1 MEPPLAVQVR
11 PVAGGVLGDD
21 RGISTYN
28 SVLNGNLKE
37 FVDVCYPELY
47 YMDQNRY
54 AFWPNAEDNFLAAF
68 TGVRYLLS
76 KSGDLDSSKYE
87 LMQQFG
93 GIYLY
98 RNVQEAATARF
109 YENTISEDSLKELC
123 NEENRETLLENS
135 LALEDG
141 REIEDLSDLEEISDA
156 QKKSSVVLN
165 APEKDSCITG
175 TVSARADGYVLCMIP
190 YENGWTVS
198 VDGEEVETEKGDL
211 GFLAFPVKEGEH
223 QLTIT
228 FHAPGLKAGVGASI
242 VCWIIY
248 FGMLGYG
255 RRRKRKA
262 AVS

>member
-1 MEPPLAVQVR
+1 MRSGPMQRITSWRHLP
-11 PVAGGVLGDD
+11 
-21 RGISTYN
+21 
-28 SVLNGNLKE
+28 
-37 FVDVCYPELY
+37 
-47 YMDQNRY
+47 
-54 AFWPNAEDNFLAAF
+54 
-68 TGVRYLLS
+68 GVRYLLS

-109 YENTISEDSLKELC
+109 YVNTISEDSLKELC

-175 TVSARADGYVLCMIP
+175 TVSCPGRWLC
-190 YENGWTVS
+190 TVH
-198 VDGEEVETEKGDL
+198 DPL
-211 GFLAFPVKEGEH
+211 
-223 QLTIT
+223 
-228 FHAPGLKAGVGASI
+228 
-242 VCWIIY
+242 
-248 FGMLGYG
+248 
-255 RRRKRKA
+255 
-262 AVS
+262 